1 MDSGFHK
8 KTSSNSSKVQI
19 QETDEARQK
28 FSNAKSI
35 SSAQFFGDQ
44 NKAADVEAQT
54 SLQKFSGKSA
64 ISSADLFGHEPD
76 HNSLDLAASDLINRL
91 SFQAQ
96 QDISSLKNMAG
107 ETGKK
112 LTSLASS
119 LLTDLQ
125 DRIL

>member
-1 MDSGFHK
+1 MDNGFEK
-8 KTSSNSSKVQI
+8 KSSSNSPKVQI
-19 QETDEARQK
+19 QETDEARKK

-44 NKAADVEAQT
+44 TRTADNEAQAT
-54 SLQKFSGKSA
+54 LQKFSASTA
-64 ISSADLFGHEPD
+64 ISSADLFGKGED
-76 HNSLDLAASDLINRL
+76 LDLSASDLINRL

-96 QDISSLKNMAG
+96 QDISNIKNIAG

-112 LTSLASS
+112 LSS
-119 LLTDLQ
+119 FATTFMSDLQ